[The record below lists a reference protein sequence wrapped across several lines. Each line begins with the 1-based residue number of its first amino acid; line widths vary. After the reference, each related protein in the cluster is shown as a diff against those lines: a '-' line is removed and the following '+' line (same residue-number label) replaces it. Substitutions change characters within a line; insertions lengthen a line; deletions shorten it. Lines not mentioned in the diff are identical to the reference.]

1 MLRNALIFILC
12 LTVSSCFTMRQ
23 LPTTANEIQAV
34 DISPDKTYI
43 IQMDNGYVG
52 KAKGDSIAVDQSYI
66 HIKNKEGRVQSSIPI
81 AHVAKFE
88 EEKFNIGKTLLLT
101 GGIILGV
108 IALGVGVGLA
118 TWKEK
123 NE

>member
-12 LTVSSCFTMRQ
+12 LTVSGCATLRQ
-23 LPTTANEIQAV
+23 LPTTANEIQTI
-34 DISPDKTYI
+34 DFSPDKTYI
-43 IQMDNGYVG
+43 IQMDNGYIG
-52 KAKGDSIAVDQSYI
+52 KAKGDRIAVDGTYI
-66 HIKNKEGRVQSSIPI
+66 HIKSDEGKVQSSIPI
-81 AHVAKFE
+81 AHVTKFE
-88 EEKFNIGKTLLLT
+88 EEKFNVGKSMLLT